1 MEIGAGDK
9 QAVFNVNVDAKTPA
23 GQHNQ
28 LACLLTVIKD
38 GEPIVQTVSAGGV
51 LRVDPPPP
59 PKANEPAKPAEPQQA
74 AAPAKA
80 PEKILTRLEKLRQ
93 EQAARAAGK

>member
-1 MEIGAGDK
+1 
-9 QAVFNVNVDAKTPA
+9 VDAKTPA

-28 LACLLTVIKD
+28 LACILTVMKD

-59 PKANEPAKPAEPQQA
+59 KAAEAPKPAPAAPTPQQA
-74 AAPAKA
+74 AAAAKA
-80 PEKILTRLEKLRQ
+80 PEKILSRLEKLRL
-93 EQAARAAGK
+93 EQAAKAK